1 MALKSISLALCV
13 ALHLFHPLPISQPSA
28 SHWNERLVMSSSPDE
43 FSNPS
48 VSIDRQVKARAIALV
63 MGHDSKWSHPFVCSV
78 CMLLV
83 EVGYCLNANKR
94 VVNVLGHVCVLCTG
108 AWPSGRE
115 RQSARQRKNEVGDCW
130 GTRGRERER
139 EGEREVKRVWKWGRR
154 PSARPCWAHVF
165 LFVCLCVEEWLV
177 SHIHNNVC
185 LLLQLLH
192 NLPIL
197 SQSLFFFFTWL
208 RCKGTLCFCEH
219 FTVQWKQ
226 VTVVLFYFWKGVA
239 CDTVFLWGCHNTC
252 FGHKIVLWSA
262 HIPVGWFWNLS
273 RDRNWQFGENQLS
286 NK

>member
-115 RQSARQRKNEVGDCW
+115 RDRAQG
-130 GTRGRERER
+130 RGRMRWEIAEGREGEKEREKERER
-139 EGEREVKRVWKWGRR
+139 WSVYGNGGGDHL
-154 PSARPCWAHVF
+154 PGLAGHMCS
-165 LFVCLCVEEWLV
+165 CLCVCV
-177 SHIHNNVC
+177 
-185 LLLQLLH
+185 
-192 NLPIL
+192 
-197 SQSLFFFFTWL
+197 
-208 RCKGTLCFCEH
+208 
-219 FTVQWKQ
+219 
-226 VTVVLFYFWKGVA
+226 
-239 CDTVFLWGCHNTC
+239 
-252 FGHKIVLWSA
+252 
-262 HIPVGWFWNLS
+262 
-273 RDRNWQFGENQLS
+273 
-286 NK
+286 

>member
-13 ALHLFHPLPISQPSA
+13 ALHLFHPFPISQPSA
-28 SHWNERLVMSSSPDE
+28 SRWNERLVMSSSPDE

-115 RQSARQRKNEVGDCW
+115 RYRAKGRGRMRWEIAE
-130 GTRGRERER
+130 GRERER
-139 EGEREVKRVWKWGRR
+139 GNATRVWKWGRR
-154 PSARPCWAHVF
+154 PSAGPCWAHVF

-185 LLLQLLH
+185 LVLQLLH

-197 SQSLFFFFTWL
+197 SIPPFFSVSALRRHPLFS
-208 RCKGTLCFCEH
+208 EH
-219 FTVQWKQ
+219 FTVQLKH
-226 VTVVLFYFWKGVA
+226 L
-239 CDTVFLWGCHNTC
+239 
-252 FGHKIVLWSA
+252 
-262 HIPVGWFWNLS
+262 
-273 RDRNWQFGENQLS
+273 
-286 NK
+286 